1 MKKVYQ
7 KKDQFSN
14 LSSLRITVNGKSQTV
29 VFENKRKNGILTCET
44 SDEAVQKGI
53 EDSRQFKEGKIVC
66 IEGATEKAPA
76 TTTKTDFQP
85 AEYPEVTTFAQAKEV
100 LTGEPY
106 KVGKTSNSLKSVE
119 GIHAKAAELG
129 ISFPNLPTEE

>member
-29 VFENKRKNGILTCET
+29 VFENKRKNALLTLET
-44 SDEAVQKGI
+44 EDEAVQKAI
-53 EDSRQFKEGKIVC
+53 EDSNQFKSGKIER
-66 IEGATEKAPA
+66 ISG
-76 TTTKTDFQP
+76 TTAKTIVSVPEPD
-85 AEYPEVTTFAQAKEV
+85 EVKDYPEVTTFAQAKEI

-106 KVGKTSNSLKSVE
+106 KVGKTSTSLKSVE
-119 GIHAKAAELG
+119 GILAKAAELG
-129 ISFPNLPTEE
+129 VSFPNLPAEE

>member
-14 LSSLRITVNGKSQTV
+14 LSSLRITVKGKSQTV
-29 VFENKRKNGILTCET
+29 VFENKRKNSLLIFET
-44 SDEAVQKGI
+44 NDEEVQKGI
-53 EDSRQFKEGKIVC
+53 EDSNQFKSGKIEC
-66 IEGATEKAPA
+66 IVGA
-76 TTTKTDFQP
+76 TTKTIASDPNSDQVQ
-85 AEYPEVTTFAQAKEV
+85 EYPEVVTFAQAKEV

-119 GIHAKAAELG
+119 GILAKAAELG
-129 ISFPNLPTEE
+129 ISFPNLPAEE